1 MKLFKNKKALAS
13 SILVILI
20 VMFATAFMSLTALV
34 MANQFINTING
45 VSNETISQDVKD
57 NIVNNT
63 QFIYWGDKLFVMLF
77 ICLLAA
83 FLISS
88 MTLEVQKP
96 IFFFI
101 FAGILIFT
109 CVLAMWLSNAWT
121 YVLQDDLIRPAV
133 QNLKFTDYFMRFL
146 PIITFVTGIMGAV
159 IFYGRKQSGFS
170 NGGGTSGIE

>member
-1 MKLFKNKKALAS
+1 MKVFKNKKALAS

-34 MANQFINTING
+34 MAGKFLDTING

-57 NIVNNT
+57 NIVTNT

-77 ICLLAA
+77 IVLLAA

-96 IFFFI
+96 IFFLI

-109 CVLAMWLSNAWT
+109 CVIAMWLSNAWT
-121 YVLQDDLIRPAV
+121 YVLQDDLISPAV
-133 QNLKFTDYFMRFL
+133 QHLRFTDYFMRYL
-146 PIITFVTGIMGAV
+146 PVITFVTGIMGAV
-159 IFYGRKQSGFS
+159 IFYGRKQQNFT
-170 NGGGTSGIE
+170 GGGATDGIE